1 MIVISI
7 KFIINWLIVI
17 NVDSGQS
24 FEELFKCDAVL
35 WVFQIIYSLDRFK
48 IDRFHTSLFSLL
60 IVTIHQEFVREKKR
74 QKLSKRVVILILDFR
89 QSFDNFFHRLHFHV
103 VDVLF
108 ILPWCFVIGL
118 RSLWFCILTVIHT
131 KRLFSVRHYR
141 RPGRS

>member
-1 MIVISI
+1 MIVIAI

-48 IDRFHTSLFSLL
+48 IYRFHTSLFSLL

-74 QKLSKRVVILILDFR
+74 QKLSKRVVILIHDFR

-103 VDVLF
+103 VDVLL
-108 ILPWCFVIGL
+108 ILP
-118 RSLWFCILTVIHT
+118 
-131 KRLFSVRHYR
+131 
-141 RPGRS
+141 